1 MAAVA
6 GIPTILFVDTM
17 SGILRFLPLTLTV
30 SFVTLGIMLNNMP
43 WLLAGV
49 GAIALWAC
57 NAILHLLGF
66 RIPAGLTPLLGGGV
80 SPAVYDTT
88 CSIIPGITYVQV
100 PSMWFSL
107 MGYFMSYILCNA
119 SNIYNAEPKAAL
131 GYGKGSNAGMGSQ
144 VMTAGTVVASSNSIG
159 VLQRKSVGLISI
171 IAVSVLF
178 AIIMIPR
185 FTNQCESTFG
195 VILGLTI
202 GAFAGWGIWSAINS
216 NKTNPLADIHGVMLG
231 LSPGYLRHSP
241 IACTPPE
248 SA

>member
-1 MAAVA
+1 MAAA

-30 SFVTLGIMLNNMP
+30 SFIALGIMLNNMP
-43 WLLAGV
+43 WLLV
-49 GAIALWAC
+49 GAGAVAVWAI
-57 NAILHLLGF
+57 NTIFHLLGF
-66 RIPAGLTPLLGGGV
+66 RIPAGLAPLLGGGV
-80 SPAVYDTT
+80 LPAIYDTT
-88 CSIIPGITYVQV
+88 CSLIPGITYVQV
-100 PSMWFSL
+100 PSMWFAL
-107 MGYFMSYILCNA
+107 MGYFMAYILSNA
-119 SNIYNAEPKAAL
+119 SNVYNASAATAK
-131 GYGKGSNAGMGSQ
+131 GYTKGSNAGMGSQ

-159 VLQRKSVGLISI
+159 VVQRKSVGLISI

-185 FTNQCESTFG
+185 FMNQCESTFG
-195 VILGLTI
+195 IISGLAVGAALGYSLW
-202 GAFAGWGIWSAINS
+202 AAINS